1 MNTRSAHPVQT
12 ISHAEL
18 GVVLR
23 ELEFGVAASDL
34 HGSLTGFLCGGGI
47 ASPRNWLQRL
57 ELEPDPALDADARMK
72 LLEHL
77 FRDCRSQLEDPGFGF
92 EPLLPGEDEPLAER
106 ADALVQWCRGFLG
119 GLGLS
124 GVNTRHALSED
135 GAEILRDF
143 GAIAGSNFEYDDAEE
158 DESALVEV
166 LEFIRVGVMLLH
178 SEMAPPIADGGT
190 SLH

>member
-1 MNTRSAHPVQT
+1 MNSIA

-18 GVVLR
+18 GMVLH

-34 HGSLTGFLCGGGI
+34 HGSLTGFLCGGGV

-57 ELEPDPALDADARMK
+57 EIETDQSVETHARME
-72 LLEHL
+72 LLDRL
-77 FRDCRSQLEDPGFGF
+77 FRDCRAQLDDPGFSF
-92 EPLLPGEDEPLAER
+92 EPLLPGDSEPLIER

-124 GVNTRHALSED
+124 GANAGSALSDD

-143 GAIAGSNFEYDDAEE
+143 GAIAASQFEYDDAEE

-166 LEFIRVGVMLLH
+166 LEFIRVGVLLLH
-178 SEMAPPIADGGT
+178 SELAPLPAKTADASR

>member
-1 MNTRSAHPVQT
+1 MNSTT

-18 GVVLR
+18 GMVLH

-34 HGSLTGFLCGGGI
+34 HGSLTGFLCGGGV

-57 ELEPDPALDADARMK
+57 EIEIDGGIDTNARME
-72 LLEHL
+72 LLSRL
-77 FRDCRSQLEDPGFGF
+77 FRDCRAQLDDPGFVF
-92 EPLLPGEDEPLAER
+92 EPLLPSDGEPLVER

-124 GVNTRHALSED
+124 GANVDRALSED

-143 GAIAGSNFEYDDAEE
+143 STIAASRFEYDDAEE

-166 LEFIRVGVMLLH
+166 LEFIRVGVLLLR
-178 SEMAPPIADGGT
+178 SELASAPVAPTPPAGRR
-190 SLH
+190 LH